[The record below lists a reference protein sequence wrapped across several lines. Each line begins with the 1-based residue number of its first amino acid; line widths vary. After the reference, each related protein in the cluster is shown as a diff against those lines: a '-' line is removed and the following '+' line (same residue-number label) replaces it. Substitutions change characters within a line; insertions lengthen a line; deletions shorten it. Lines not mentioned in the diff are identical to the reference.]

1 MFSCLGSKR
10 NTRNCVVNPQS
21 RTRTV
26 DLSESRK
33 RHEELKKELIN
44 LRQTRKNSKTGKDR
58 LREITQQNIK
68 KLAVIRR
75 LKTLQKKSRKKRI
88 LRKIASDRRRSGKK
102 KRTKR
107 KKSTRGRRR
116 RTKINTNESKQ
127 ESTMGG
133 RRRKRKSRRR
143 RRY

>member
-33 RHEELKKELIN
+33 KHEELKEELIN
-44 LRQTRKNSKTGKDR
+44 LRKTRKKRAGKDR

-75 LKTLQKKSRKKRI
+75 LKTLQKNSLKKRRS
-88 LRKIASDRRRSGKK
+88 LRKRLEKNKRSKSKSKRKSKRRRGNKI
-102 KRTKR
+102 TKV
-107 KKSTRGRRR
+107 
-116 RTKINTNESKQ
+116 NTNESKE

-133 RRRKRKSRRR
+133 RRRKRKSRRK

>member
-33 RHEELKKELIN
+33 KHEELKEELIN
-44 LRQTRKNSKTGKDR
+44 LRKTRKKSKTGKSR
-58 LREITQQNIK
+58 FKKIAGETRTKIAVLRE
-68 KLAVIRR
+68 LR
-75 LKTLQKKSRKKRI
+75 LLQEKSSKKRRS
-88 LRKIASDRRRSGKK
+88 LRKTKDKRNKTRRKSKRRKS
-102 KRTKR
+102 KRTKV
-107 KKSTRGRRR
+107 
-116 RTKINTNESKQ
+116 NTNESKQ
-127 ESTMGG
+127 ESTIGG